1 VTPKLLAGFEP
12 HADDLRI
19 ELVPDSGH
27 FLVDERPDLV
37 IERAR
42 RHFAPGG

>member
-1 VTPKLLAGFEP
+1 M
-12 HADDLRI
+12 RI

-27 FLVDERPDLV
+27 FVVDEKPDLV

-42 RHFAPGG
+42 EWLAAGQSEARTPT